1 MKNPPHSAVQNSA
14 HLPSWGHVCWWRPYC
29 VPAASPS
36 TQKPARWLRSERDTE
51 QGCGDLLAPGRFSQ
65 TWLFSRLELLSGWRV
80 QLVPINQI
88 NPLGAKDSAP
98 RSNMGFFPP
107 HPAILCDPSW
117 VHPIRLNSDP
127 VSLEM
132 ASDPTDPTG
141 CASSPLALHPIS
153 HLCTGDSPFWGSH
166 WLVCA
171 CVSVPVCVRTSFPS
185 GGCSCFA
192 RLV

>member
-98 RSNMGFFPP
+98 RSNMGFFPHTQP
-107 HPAILCDPSW
+107 FSATPAGCIQFDSILTLSPWRWHQIPQIPQAVLPARWLFIPFLICAQGTLLSGG
-117 VHPIRLNSDP
+117 VIGSCVRVCLCLC
-127 VSLEM
+127 VCARASLPEV
-132 ASDPTDPTG
+132 A
-141 CASSPLALHPIS
+141 LALP
-153 HLCTGDSPFWGSH
+153 
-166 WLVCA
+166 A
-171 CVSVPVCVRTSFPS
+171 
-185 GGCSCFA
+185 
-192 RLV
+192 